1 MTWGWTISI
10 PQECDIV
17 VVGGGPTGSIAA
29 SNLAMEGHDVVMLE
43 KAEHPREMVGESL
56 IPDFWKFTDQIGAT
70 AKIENEGFV
79 SKSGAVVSWAGHRRG
94 HSFADFGYERS
105 ALHVERDRF
114 DQILFEHAS
123 ELGAATYENVTVN
136 EVATPDSGRDEATV
150 AYTVENGSGEL
161 KTRLV
166 IDATGQSGLISRS
179 RKLRY
184 VDDAFRYLALWGYFE
199 GSRFMD
205 LNGQIHDHS
214 DLGRHRPVTAIN
226 ALGDDG
232 AAGWSWHIELRD
244 KTSVGLVLPVSGLKE
259 LREPSESW
267 EDFFGRAVMTVPGL
281 GDLLEG
287 ARLIPDSVRSIRD
300 YSSRSEQLSGPG
312 FLLAGDAAGFVD
324 PIFSV
329 GVVLGMYTGA
339 AAAWAADRIIK
350 RPETAES
357 VRKIYDNQVEGRIEV
372 ARSLAL
378 PRYQPDNQVSA
389 LAKQSVQFER
399 SAVKELM
406 YVVSSFT
413 TRSENWRELI
423 GDEPPEL
430 HEGQLRELDP
440 VSESE

>member
-1 MTWGWTISI
+1 M
-10 PQECDIV
+10 
-17 VVGGGPTGSIAA
+17 
-29 SNLAMEGHDVVMLE
+29 
-43 KAEHPREMVGESL
+43 
-56 IPDFWKFTDQIGAT
+56 
-70 AKIENEGFV
+70 
-79 SKSGAVVSWAGHRRG
+79 
-94 HSFADFGYERS
+94 
-105 ALHVERDRF
+105 
-114 DQILFEHAS
+114 
-123 ELGAATYENVTVN
+123 
-136 EVATPDSGRDEATV
+136 
-150 AYTVENGSGEL
+150 
-161 KTRLV
+161 
-166 IDATGQSGLISRS
+166 
-179 RKLRY
+179 
-184 VDDAFRYLALWGYFE
+184 
-199 GSRFMD
+199 
-205 LNGQIHDHS
+205 
-214 DLGRHRPVTAIN
+214 
-226 ALGDDG
+226 
-232 AAGWSWHIELRD
+232 
-244 KTSVGLVLPVSGLKE
+244 
-259 LREPSESW
+259 
-267 EDFFGRAVMTVPGL
+267 
-281 GDLLEG
+281 
-287 ARLIPDSVRSIRD
+287 IPDSVRSIRD